1 LKTEIPGVGDVGDE
15 PLAVVIGP
23 RIGPALS
30 PVFAGTVL
38 AALGSAA
45 GAGPVEVGGCFE
57 QAAPNPRM
65 NDRIKRRFI
74 FVPVF
79 AEKRDQNR
87 SLRCRRAFATRLYQI
102 GAMFPRHRLA
112 FILRHRRSIGVLEFG
127 KRLQGILGSAGKYHL
142 LVAHLERS
150 VGHYDVFSAH
160 ACPGSRRQK
169 APRRVPSRWE

>member
-23 RIGPALS
+23 RIGAALS
-30 PVFAGTVL
+30 LVFAGTVV

-45 GAGPVEVGGCFE
+45 GAGSVEVGGCFE

-65 NDRIKRRFI
+65 NDRIKRLFI

-87 SLRCRRAFATRLYQI
+87 SLRCRRAFATRLI
-102 GAMFPRHRLA
+102 PDWG
-112 FILRHRRSIGVLEFG
+112 
-127 KRLQGILGSAGKYHL
+127 
-142 LVAHLERS
+142 
-150 VGHYDVFSAH
+150 DV
-160 ACPGSRRQK
+160 P
-169 APRRVPSRWE
+169 PTPSRIHPPPQALNWRT

>member
-1 LKTEIPGVGDVGDE
+1 MGDA
-15 PLAVVIGP
+15 PLAIVISPGT
-23 RIGPALS
+23 GAALS
-30 PVFAGTVL
+30 AVFAGTAE

-87 SLRCRRAFATRLYQI
+87 SLRCRRAFATRLLPDW
-102 GAMFPRHRLA
+102 G
-112 FILRHRRSIGVLEFG
+112 
-127 KRLQGILGSAGKYHL
+127 
-142 LVAHLERS
+142 
-150 VGHYDVFSAH
+150 DV
-160 ACPGSRRQK
+160 P
-169 APRRVPSRWE
+169 PTPSRIHPPPQSLNWRT

>member
-1 LKTEIPGVGDVGDE
+1 MKTEIPGVGDVGDE

-30 PVFAGTVL
+30 PVFAGTVV

-79 AEKRDQNR
+79 AEKRDQP
-87 SLRCRRAFATRLYQI
+87 LPPL
-102 GAMFPRHRLA
+102 
-112 FILRHRRSIGVLEFG
+112 
-127 KRLQGILGSAGKYHL
+127 SAGIRYKI
-142 LVAHLERS
+142 VPDW
-150 VGHYDVFSAH
+150 GDV
-160 ACPGSRRQK
+160 P
-169 APRRVPSRWE
+169 PTPSRIHPPPQALNRRT